1 MKDGKR
7 STNFKRLLLTKCQN
21 EFMNEDRYEALVK
34 AEDAE
39 AEKKKEEL
47 TDDEKRLK
55 AARREQERKQ
65 IKKKMLGNINL
76 IGELYKKEMLPSVA
90 LKGCFEKLLPPNN
103 NSPEEDSIEMCC
115 KLLTSVGPKLD
126 GFEERG
132 RGKRNKRKRIKKE
145 KLFSHT
151 RANRVVLH
159 RASSHQA
166 TEGLAS

>member
-1 MKDGKR
+1 M
-7 STNFKRLLLTKCQN
+7 
-21 EFMNEDRYEALVK
+21 
-34 AEDAE
+34 
-39 AEKKKEEL
+39 
-47 TDDEKRLK
+47 K
-55 AARREQERKQ
+55 AAQREQERKQ

-132 RGKRNKRKRIKKE
+132 RGKKNKKKKDKKE
-145 KLFSHT
+145 KLTGHT

-159 RASSHQA
+159 
-166 TEGLAS
+166 